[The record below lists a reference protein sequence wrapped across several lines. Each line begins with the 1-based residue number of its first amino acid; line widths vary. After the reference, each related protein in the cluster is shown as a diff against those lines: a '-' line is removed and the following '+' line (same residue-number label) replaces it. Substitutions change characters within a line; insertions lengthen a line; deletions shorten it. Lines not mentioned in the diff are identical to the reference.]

1 MDGVMM
7 DGICMGLGAL
17 PLASL
22 WQGYQ
27 QSNWMGRSIVLLQV
41 AGSVVVWCVMIG
53 KGQELRATEFLTLR
67 FRQVFD
73 AAQGVLDIYFQRG
86 KNANPLEAI
95 YTRICDRLVKLFDPD
110 ARLAL
115 PTRRDTGTG
124 RPLLAREL
132 ELVRGTAEQVLAEQS
147 MRLERGMSML
157 ATATTAAPL
166 VGLLGTVWGV
176 LDAFQSMSNKGSA
189 LLTDVAPGISSAM
202 VTTVV
207 GLLVAIPS
215 AIGYNILHSRIR
227 RLHIEMEGFVDE
239 LLGRLAC
246 EFQGREL

>member
-1 MDGVMM
+1 MM
-7 DGICMGLGAL
+7 TEFCMGLDLL
-17 PLASL
+17 PQASL

-27 QSNWMGRSIVLLQV
+27 ESNWMGRGIVLLQV

-53 KGQELRATEFLTLR
+53 KSQELRATEFLTKR

-95 YTRICDRLVKLFDPD
+95 YTRACDRLVKLFDPE
-110 ARLAL
+110 ARQAL
-115 PTRRDTGTG
+115 QARRDTGAPPN
-124 RPLLAREL
+124 RALLAREL
-132 ELVRGTAEQVLAEQS
+132 ELVHGTSEQELAEQA

-176 LDAFQSMSNKGSA
+176 LDAFQAMSNKGSA

-215 AIGYNILHSRIR
+215 AIGYNVLHNRIR
-227 RLHIEMEGFVDE
+227 RLHIQMEGFVDE